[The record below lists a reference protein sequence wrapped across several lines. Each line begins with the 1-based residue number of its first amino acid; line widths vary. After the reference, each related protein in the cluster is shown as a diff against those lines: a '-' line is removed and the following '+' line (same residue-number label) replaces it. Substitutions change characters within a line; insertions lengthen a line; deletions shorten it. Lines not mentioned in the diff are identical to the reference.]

1 MNDAEHSGVRA
12 SADDR
17 AHEAARALA
26 LAGRLAEAALAYQ
39 RVLGSDPG
47 DAEALNFI
55 ATQAMAQ
62 GRIDVAIQ
70 RLEKSLTHNPDDGPT
85 LKNLGV
91 AWLHAKQPAKAAE
104 VLSLALE
111 RSPSFVVAR
120 LFLGTALERQG
131 KDAEAV
137 RQYYQAISLARSAG
151 GWLDDATTPAPLR
164 AAVKHATAYVHE
176 RRGRLLRETM
186 ASLRDRYGRSEMTRV
201 ERCLANFLGEI
212 RISPGR
218 SEQRPTFLYFPGLP
232 DPPVF
237 DPAIFEWADDIAART
252 DAIVEELEPALRSQS
267 GVVPFLGANAGSDS
281 SYLGPVHQDATA
293 KWDGLFFYRHGK
305 RHNDVHAAC
314 PVTSAIL
321 DSTTLV
327 RIPAHAP
334 EALFSLLGPGSH
346 IRPHTGVTNTRIV
359 THLPL
364 IVPPDC
370 AIRIA
375 DHTHHWRKG
384 ECLMFDDTFEHEAW
398 NRSDQLRV
406 ILLFDVWN
414 PYMTDAER
422 MAISDLVVR
431 VGELNGEAVLAE

>member
-1 MNDAEHSGVRA
+1 MSDEEHSSAGA
-12 SADDR
+12 SADGR
-17 AHEAARALA
+17 ARNAARSLA
-26 LAGRLAEAALAYQ
+26 LAGRLAEAALAYE
-39 RVLGSDPG
+39 RLLGSDPG

-62 GRIDVAIQ
+62 GRIDVAIRHLDQ
-70 RLEKSLTHNPDDGPT
+70 SLMHNPDDGPT
-85 LKNLGV
+85 LKNLGL

-104 VLSLALE
+104 VLSRAIE
-111 RSPSFVVAR
+111 HNPAFVVAR

-131 KDAEAV
+131 LDAEAV
-137 RQYYQAISLARSAG
+137 RQYYQAISLARRAG
-151 GWLDDATTPAPLR
+151 GWLNDATTPPPLR
-164 AAVKHATAYVHE
+164 AAVRHAASYVHE

-186 ASLRDRYGRSEMTRV
+186 ASLSGRYGRSEMMRV
-201 ERCLANFLGEI
+201 EKCMANFLGEI

-218 SEQRPTFLYFPGLP
+218 SEQRPTFLYFPDLP

-237 DPAIFEWADDIAART
+237 DKAIFEWAESIEART
-252 DAIVEELEPALRSQS
+252 DAILDELEPALCTQS
-267 GVVPFLGANAGSDS
+267 GIVPFLGTRAGGDS
-281 SYLGPVHQDATA
+281 SYLGPARQDATA
-293 KWDGLFFYRHGK
+293 KWDGLFFYRHGE
-305 RHNDVHAAC
+305 RHDDAHAAC
-314 PVTSAIL
+314 PVTSAVL

-346 IRPHTGVTNTRIV
+346 IKPHTGVTNTRIV

-375 DHTHHWRKG
+375 DTTHRWRRG

-414 PYMTDAER
+414 PYMTEAER
-422 MAISDLVVR
+422 MAISDIVVR